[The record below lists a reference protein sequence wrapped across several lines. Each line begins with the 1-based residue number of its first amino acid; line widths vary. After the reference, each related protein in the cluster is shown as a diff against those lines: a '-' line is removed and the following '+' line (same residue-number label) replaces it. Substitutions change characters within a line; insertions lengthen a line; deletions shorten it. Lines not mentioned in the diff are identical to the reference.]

1 MAKIPNYISE
11 VIPYSR
17 VLKRKNGFRASIGG
31 YIARSKYLI
40 ANEFGVDPDKVHDIF
55 LRAWD
60 KSEKDYPSP
69 SVIFPQNSK
78 EADLYNNYVLYIW
91 KYYVEDKSKPKPPP
105 KEPKPSEIKQPKVEE
120 EDGQEVDPD
129 NPYAGDDEPSMV
141 QEMGSIPAQK
151 TGGISIIE
159 KTYEG
164 VREDDLVGEDIDER
178 ILRIL
183 GLEDAIDIDYGTYQ
197 SLLKGE
203 VVKSSVLGNSN
214 LSREEGMLLAEEFK
228 RIKGKVGRFKVNK
241 KKLQT
246 GNVSPLKS
254 AKNFVTGA
262 TEPPQKLL
270 PPAPEQKPK
279 RKATLEE
286 NIAAIRK
293 SVESILK
300 LMENQFSA
308 LRKQLETDRRSREKS
323 TRDTRENKLE
333 AGVKKTVALAKK
345 ILAPAMSL
353 LDRIINFITTVLIGR
368 ALIKLMDWLANPD
381 NKKKLDSLLRFIG
394 DWWPTILGAW
404 VIFATPLGKLIRT
417 VLGGIVKM
425 TMFMARKG
433 IPKLL
438 GIIRRNPKAALA
450 TAIVGAAATGLV
462 MQSQSKSND
471 PNAKE
476 GQTQLDDTRRFGGTA
491 GDPVGVLGEMRGGG
505 VVPKGRLAGYSKGG
519 KMIPSR
525 RTQNSSGGK
534 INGSTG
540 RRIRGAGKDT
550 QLVAAQPGEVVIS
563 KKAVD
568 KFGAPFFLNLNK
580 MGGGTNMPSY
590 SKFSDIQ
597 FAQGGGQIGINVND
611 GLEKLSLRELYAM
624 LDPTEP
630 AAKRPHVFRAAKEAR
645 ERYSTATRE
654 ERDRQVAMATIRA
667 TRMPAPSSSGSSTST
682 ASRSGASVSNSIV
695 PKSNPSGTFG
705 GGSLKTDS
713 ETTEEQVVSAE
724 EQKSVKPSSSNSMPF
739 TGIMPTPGGNDGENK
754 AIKPT
759 PATVARGSMRP
770 LQAPPPPEQSVNVMK
785 LSTSQEQKLLGT
797 GSQPSGTRGH
807 DIAFDA
813 FIQTSSRMDMMAIY
827 GITGVT

>member
-1 MAKIPNYISE
+1 MSRIPNYISE
-11 VIPYSR
+11 IIPYSR
-17 VLKRKNGFRASIGG
+17 VLKRKNGFRASIAG
-31 YIARSKYLI
+31 YIARSKFLI
-40 ANEFGVDPDKVHDIF
+40 ANEFGIDPDKVHDIF
-55 LRAWD
+55 LKAWD

-69 SVIFPQNSK
+69 SIIFPQNSK

-105 KEPKPSEIKQPKVEE
+105 KEPKLPDIKQPKVEE
-120 EDGQEVDPD
+120 PEEEDTGEFQGYNDPED
-129 NPYAGDDEPSMV
+129 PPMAWSEPTTKPKQPPGAIVPKM
-141 QEMGSIPAQK
+141 
-151 TGGISIIE
+151 
-159 KTYEG
+159 YEG
-164 VREDDLVGEDIDER
+164 VGGQDLVDEEIDER
-178 ILRIL
+178 ILKLL
-183 GLEDAIDIDYGTYQ
+183 GLEDVFDIDYDTYI
-197 SLLKGE
+197 SLLKGWALE
-203 VVKSSVLGNSN
+203 ARMSKTSVSTEESELVV
-214 LSREEGMLLAEEFK
+214 EEYK
-228 RIKGKVGRFKVNK
+228 RVRRKVGRFKINK
-241 KKLQT
+241 KQEQRGGVPPLQ
-246 GNVSPLKS
+246 G

-270 PPAPEQKPK
+270 PPAGPQRPK

-286 NIAAIRK
+286 NVAAIRK
-293 SVESILK
+293 SVESILN
-300 LMENQFSA
+300 LMENQFSM
-308 LRKQLETDRRSREKS
+308 LRKQLETDRRSRERS
-323 TRDTRENKLE
+323 RRDERENKLE
-333 AGVKKTVALAKK
+333 AGIKKTMALAKR

-368 ALIKLMDWLANPD
+368 ALIKLMDWLADPN
-381 NKKKLDSLLRFIG
+381 NQKKLDSLLRFIG
-394 DWWPTILGAW
+394 DWWPTILSAW

-438 GIIRRNPKAALA
+438 GIIRKNPKAALA

-476 GQTQLDDTRRFGGTA
+476 GQTQLDDTRRFGGTT

-519 KMIPSR
+519 KMLPSR

-597 FAQGGGQIGINVND
+597 FAQGGGQIGININD
-611 GLEKLSLRELYAM
+611 GLDKMSVSELSRM

-630 AAKRPHVFRAAKEAR
+630 GARRPHVFRSARQAR
-645 ERYSTATRE
+645 ERFASAPRE
-654 ERDRQVAMATIRA
+654 ERERQALIATIRA
-667 TRMPAPSSSGSSTST
+667 ARMPAPSSSGSSTST
-682 ASRSGASVSNSIV
+682 ASRSGASVSNRIV
-695 PKSNPSGTFG
+695 AKPTFISNSPAQTVDKDNMDEGGEITSKNIISGSSASAPFSGILPKSEDKST
-705 GGSLKTDS
+705 S
-713 ETTEEQVVSAE
+713 V
-724 EQKSVKPSSSNSMPF
+724 SVKP
-739 TGIMPTPGGNDGENK
+739 T
-754 AIKPT
+754 
-759 PATVARGSMRP
+759 ATIAKGSIRP
-770 LQAPPPPEQSVNVMK
+770 LEAPSPPEPSVNVMK
-785 LSTSQEQKLLGT
+785 LSTSQEQKILGT

-807 DIAFDA
+807 DTAFDA
-813 FIQTSSRMDMMAIY
+813 FIQTDSRMNMMAIY
-827 GITGVT
+827 GITGVA